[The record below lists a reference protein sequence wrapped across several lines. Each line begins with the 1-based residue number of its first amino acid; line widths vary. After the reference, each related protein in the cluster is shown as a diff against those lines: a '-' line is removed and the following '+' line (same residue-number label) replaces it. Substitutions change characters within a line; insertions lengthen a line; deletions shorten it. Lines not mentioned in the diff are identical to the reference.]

1 MPDAHEATGEQ
12 MQKKAPKKLIGAD
25 CHLSFLVA
33 VGVILPSKG
42 HPVILEA
49 QQPVVGDGDP
59 VRVARRGFRL
69 EGGAC
74 TNPRR

>member
-1 MPDAHEATGEQ
+1 MPDAHKATGKQ

-33 VGVILPSKG
+33 VRIILPSKG
-42 HPVILEA
+42 DPVIFEG

-59 VRVARRGFRL
+59 SDSRSALVLFRF
-69 EGGAC
+69 
-74 TNPRR
+74 TK